1 MVRKP
6 IFLDRD
12 GVINEDINPY
22 VLHESQLTIFPW
34 ALPSLKM
41 LHDAGFDIYI
51 ISNQQGI
58 AKGMMSES
66 DLDKISQKIQNL
78 LRPHG
83 FQIAKFY
90 YATAHSSENHH
101 WRKPEAGMLYA
112 ARDEFNIQLKDAF
125 FIGDKDTDVQCALQA
140 GCRPLL
146 VYSGVTKEGE
156 TLFWKYQPEADFP
169 SLFEATLYVLEKSN
183 NHQPSLT
190 SLEKD

>member
-22 VLHESQLTIFPW
+22 VLHENQLKLFPW
-34 ALPSLKM
+34 AIHSLKM

-90 YATAHSSENHH
+90 YATAHSSEKHH
-101 WRKPEAGMLYA
+101 WRKPESGMLYA
-112 ARDEFNIQLKDAF
+112 ARDEFHLQLEGAF
-125 FIGDKDTDVQCALQA
+125 FIGDKDTDIQCARQA

-146 VYSGVTKEGE
+146 VYSGVTEKGE
-156 TLFWKYQPEADFP
+156 TQSWKYQPEADFP
-169 SLFEATLYVLEKSN
+169 TLSEAILYVLEKSN
-183 NHQPSLT
+183 KHHPSLT
-190 SLEKD
+190 NLEKD